1 MIKRILTFSKIES
14 VVSFLIGNIFILI
27 LVYYK
32 TFKPIFISMQQSP
45 IAKTVIPNFDNTG
58 ILLMYLSYLL
68 IPISLLLVGTLIGFG
83 LTVIIKIKSILLKT
97 SVKRKETNE

>member
-14 VVSFLIGNIFILI
+14 VVSFLIGNIFILT

-45 IAKTVIPNFDNTG
+45 IAKVTIPNIDNIG

-68 IPISLLLVGTLIGFG
+68 IPIALILVGTLLGFVV
-83 LTVIIKIKSILLKT
+83 TAIIKIIYILLKPIVRGHE
-97 SVKRKETNE
+97 SNE